1 MRAKKSFG
9 QHFLK
14 HPEIA
19 QRIADALSGE
29 GLEGRVLEVGPGK
42 GILTRCLVER
52 FPNFKAIEAD
62 QDMVTWLYHEHPAWR
77 EHIVQGDF
85 LQLDLNQLFDGR
97 PFALIGNF
105 PYNISSQILFRMLQ
119 HRHLI
124 PEMAG
129 MFQKEVAR
137 RIIAPPGN
145 KEYGILSVLTQA
157 WYEGKYLFT
166 VSRESFA
173 PPPKVLSGV
182 IYLRRKADPD
192 PIFEDPFFVQIVK
205 TTFGQRRKMLRNT
218 LRNLVH
224 DPTMLEAPVM
234 SLRPEQLDLNAF
246 KSLTEWLHPSNNS

>member
-52 FPNFKAIEAD
+52 FPHFKAIEAD

-77 EHIVQGDF
+77 DHILEGDF
-85 LQLDLNQLFDGR
+85 LQLDLNQLFEER

-182 IYLRRKADPD
+182 IYLRRKSDPD

-205 TTFGQRRKMLRNT
+205 TAFGQRRKMLRNT
-218 LRNLVH
+218 LRSLVH
-224 DPTMLEAPVM
+224 DPAMLEAPVM